1 MKKSKI
7 IEKIIIWLKE
17 RAINHIVKIDCVQ
30 FRKFIEK
37 FKRFEFLENDRVLT
51 AIWILIVTIL
61 FGLILFYK
69 TPSHAKDFGVEG
81 HLWEIVEE
89 DILEYIEKKLKVV
102 DVEKLKEEMIDKT
115 KKRVEEPV
123 EVSGIGI
130 SSSERIYYYDPSYIV
145 PEDIYDQNG
154 NLLYKAGY
162 KVNPLGKVPLRE
174 RLIFVSGNNE
184 YQVRYAVKKREE
196 YGGAAKIILTSGK
209 PLDIQ
214 RKEKVWIYFDQQ
226 GVLTTKLGIKAVPA
240 IVEQSGLRL
249 KITELGEEEW
259 KK

>member
-1 MKKSKI
+1 MNIAKTAKKVKDWVQKKSF
-7 IEKIIIWLKE
+7 
-17 RAINHIVKIDCVQ
+17 NYIVQIDRGQ

-37 FKRFEFLENDRVLT
+37 FKRFEFLEDDRVLT

-69 TPSHAKDFGVEG
+69 TPSQAKDFGVEG
-81 HLWEIVEE
+81 HLWEIAEE
-89 DILEYIEKKLKVV
+89 DILEYIEKELKVV
-102 DVEKLKEEMIDKT
+102 DVKKLKAEMIDKT
-115 KKRVEEPV
+115 KRRVEEPE

-162 KVNPLGKVPLRE
+162 KVNPLNQVPLRE
-174 RLIFVSGNNE
+174 KLIFINGNNE
-184 YQVRYAVKKREE
+184 YQVRYALKKREE

-249 KITELGEEEW
+249 KITELGKEEW

>member
-1 MKKSKI
+1 MDIAKTVKKVKDWVQKKSFEYI
-7 IEKIIIWLKE
+7 VQIE
-17 RAINHIVKIDCVQ
+17 RVQ

-37 FKRFEFLENDRVLT
+37 FKRFEFLEDDRVLT

-81 HLWEIVEE
+81 HLWEIAEE

-115 KKRVEEPV
+115 KKRVEEPE
-123 EVSGIGI
+123 EVSGIGT

-184 YQVRYAVKKREE
+184 YQVRYALKKREE

-249 KITELGEEEW
+249 EITELGAEEW